1 MENTYNKLS
10 LLEMKLSSLS
20 KKKVDGYCAITS
32 PIVYD
37 IENVTSLE
45 SSDYDS
51 TSGQLFY
58 NMSEARLTLKC
69 LKRPPSGISG
79 NT

>member
-37 IENVTSLE
+37 IENVTW
-45 SSDYDS
+45 
-51 TSGQLFY
+51 
-58 NMSEARLTLKC
+58 R
-69 LKRPPSGISG
+69 
-79 NT
+79 